1 MNNHQWDIIKNRFD
15 FDQIRDARICIM
27 GGTGWFGRWLSGA
40 LSRAD
45 ISHHIT
51 SRSAGNNYN
60 INCTSYADKK
70 PLYIAY
76 SNNIPKLAL
85 SNFDYLVFLSHG
97 IGQEDEAA
105 IYLSDHPKCKF
116 LYASSGA
123 VVYQDISTK
132 DKLRYVAEK
141 THGEFRFADYTI
153 ARCYSFIGAQ
163 QPSVSHNV
171 VGQFIFDAIH
181 NKEIHIYGDG
191 QTIRSYMDM
200 SELTAALL
208 NCMAGRQG
216 VQVIGSST
224 PITLAELAR
233 LVVANTGHTA
243 KIIVENKLVETT
255 PVYYPEH
262 PDFDSTIPVELQLQW
277 MIQEVTK

>member
-27 GGTGWFGRWLSGA
+27 GGTGWFGRWLNVA
-40 LSRAD
+40 LCRGGCKFP
-45 ISHHIT
+45 IIT
-51 SRSAGNNYN
+51 TRNPVNYPTHVKS
-60 INCTSYADKK
+60 IPDKD
-70 PLYIAY
+70 
-76 SNNIPKLAL
+76 
-85 SNFDYLVFLSHG
+85 FDYLVFLSHG

-123 VVYQDISTK
+123 VVYQDISIIFSAK
-132 DKLRYVAEK
+132 DKLYYVAEK
-141 THGEFRFADYTI
+141 THGEFRFADHTI

-208 NCMAGRQG
+208 NCMVSKQG
-216 VQVIGSST
+216 VQVIGSPT

-233 LVVANTGHTA
+233 LVQANTGYHA
-243 KIIVENKLVETT
+243 KIVIQNNIVEST
-255 PVYYPEH
+255 PVYYPEM
-262 PDFDSTIPVELQLQW
+262 PDYGSDVPVELQLQW